1 MPLIK
6 NGTLVED
13 DWARVIDGA
22 PLPDADALLLP
33 LDVWQDTRDALIAS
47 GKRLGIL
54 LAADQPPELIAGDI
68 DRFDLVAL
76 DFPTFKDGRA
86 YSYARLLRERHGYTK
101 ELRAVGH
108 VLRDQF
114 SFMRRC
120 GFDAFEVADGA
131 SAEHWARAMT
141 EISRVYQPAT
151 DRRRTIATLRHRRS
165 ATSTA
170 TPGEAAPVSSWA

>member
-13 DWARVIDGA
+13 NWVRVIDGA
-22 PLPDADALLLP
+22 PLPDADALLLS
-33 LDVWQDTRDALIAS
+33 LDVWRDSRDALIAS

-54 LAADQPPELIAGDI
+54 LAADQPPVLIADDI
-68 DRFDLVAL
+68 GRFDLVAL

-86 YSYARLLRERHGYTK
+86 YSYARLLRERHGYAR

-120 GFDAFEVADGA
+120 GFDAFEIADGA
-131 SAEHWARAMT
+131 SAEDWARAMT

-151 DRRRTIATLRHRRS
+151 DRRRTIASLRHRRPAAAAAAPS
-165 ATSTA
+165 
-170 TPGEAAPVSSWA
+170 GAAPVSSWA